1 MLSCINYTYHTG
13 ESDFNS
19 SVKVVRFDEGQ
30 SEVST
35 CITLYDDQLLEGD
48 EVFSV
53 LLSIPNVTTLEPGP
67 HVLATITIVGMYS
80 MYICVCMYV

>member
-1 MLSCINYTYHTG
+1 MHTTG
-13 ESDFNS
+13 GSDFNS
-19 SVKVVRFDEGQ
+19 SVKEVRFAEGQ

-67 HVLATITIVGMYS
+67 YLLATVTIVGMFLC
-80 MYICVCMYV
+80 I